1 MHANHAGKLRAHIR
15 MVFNSFHNNFMTSEC
30 FVMHVFACY
39 RFLVNTQCI
48 LQQKSFVVNA
58 LLCVTYVNGCSFHW
72 FIIIKLLQLYR

>member
-1 MHANHAGKLRAHIR
+1 
-15 MVFNSFHNNFMTSEC
+15 
-30 FVMHVFACY
+30 MHVFACY

-58 LLCVTYVNGCSFHW
+58 LLCVTDVNGCSFHW